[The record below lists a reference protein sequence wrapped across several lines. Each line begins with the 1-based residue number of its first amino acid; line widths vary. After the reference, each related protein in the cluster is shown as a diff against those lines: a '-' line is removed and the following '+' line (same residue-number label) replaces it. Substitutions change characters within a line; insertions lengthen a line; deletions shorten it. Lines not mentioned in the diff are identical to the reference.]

1 MKLCVIFLPFQKG
14 IFVAWEKEK
23 KSVEKTIIKHDVKS
37 IENCYNK
44 YKIFNT
50 GCRFDNYNLKLKDP
64 KKKKN
69 VEAFLF
75 LSRFIVKYD
84 TTKNKKFVDSTLHF
98 LISI

>member
-1 MKLCVIFLPFQKG
+1 MCDFSPFSKRY
-14 IFVAWEKEK
+14 FCSMRKRK
-23 KSVEKTIIKHDVKS
+23 KIVEKTIIKHDVKS
-37 IENCYNK
+37 IKNCYNK